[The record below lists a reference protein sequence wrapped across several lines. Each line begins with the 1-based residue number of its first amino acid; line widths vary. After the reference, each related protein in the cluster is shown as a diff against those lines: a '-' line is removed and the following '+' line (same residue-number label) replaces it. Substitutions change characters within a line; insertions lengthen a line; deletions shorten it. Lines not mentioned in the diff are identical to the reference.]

1 MDWEVCHHGTEEQG
15 QRTELTKREL
25 RGEWRTELAKRELR
39 GDGG

>member
-15 QRTELTKREL
+15 QRTEL
-25 RGEWRTELAKRELR
+25 AKRELR